1 MWSRYG
7 VLQICALRF
16 FHVGSIQFDRILI
29 HGNAEKDAKAGSGWN
44 EKNISCPAAENSWR
58 TPQQHVLSVQRHQSW
73 ALCSAPKYA

>member
-29 HGNAEKDAKAGSGWN
+29 HGNAEKDAKAGRGGMRRTF
-44 EKNISCPAAENSWR
+44 PALLLKTAG
-58 TPQQHVLSVQRHQSW
+58 
-73 ALCSAPKYA
+73 ALHNNTS